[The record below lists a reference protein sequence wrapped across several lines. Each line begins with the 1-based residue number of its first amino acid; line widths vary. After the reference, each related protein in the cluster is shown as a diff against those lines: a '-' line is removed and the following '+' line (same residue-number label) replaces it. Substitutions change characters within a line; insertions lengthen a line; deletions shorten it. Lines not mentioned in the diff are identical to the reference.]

1 MIWQPGR
8 IMFWMRLNMWSFSSG
23 RKKSNY
29 KNTTCR
35 LYLLLLLCT
44 ACLGKDDGPSV
55 CYLDPEGH
63 SDCAPE
69 KDVNR
74 YRGPSACN
82 IDPASRFDCA
92 PEKALAADECEARG
106 CCYVQPTDTSDP
118 EQPSCFFPVN
128 YPSYKAVNLTRKAN
142 GYSTNLVRSAKTFMP
157 NDLMVLQLEVMFETD
172 VRLRFTIKDPSRNRY
187 EVPIETPRVS
197 TKPTNMQYDVKI
209 TTEPFGLIISRKC
222 NGQILLN
229 TTLAPLLFAD
239 QFIQMSTSLSSNFLY
254 GLGEHYTSINLDLN
268 WRRLTFWNRDLIP
281 RKDANLYGTH
291 PFYVAMDK
299 DGLAHG
305 VFLLNSNAMDIILQ
319 PAPALTWRTTGGIL
333 DFYVFLGPE
342 PKTVVK
348 QYQDV
353 VGYPFMPPYWSLGFH
368 LCRWGYTSSAMTR
381 EAVKKTREAQIPL
394 DVQWNDIDYMDA
406 FLDFTYD
413 PENFG
418 DMPEMVNELH
428 QEGMKYVLIVEPA
441 IGLTSPRGSY
451 FPYEDGLKRGV
462 YVTNETGQPL
472 VGKVWPGLTVFVD
485 FTNPEAHKWWYD
497 MLKDF
502 HDKVPFDG
510 IWIDMNEPANTHA
523 HGSVDGCPDDNLE
536 NPPYVPRVVGGVLRD
551 TTICAS
557 SHQHLST
564 HYNLHNL
571 YGFFEA
577 IASHDAMIKIRGKR
591 PFVISR
597 STFSSHGRYAGH
609 WTGDVEST
617 WEQLYYSI
625 PGILMFNMYGVPLV
639 GTDLCGFVGNVTEEL
654 CVRWSQVGAFYP
666 FMRNHNTMD
675 ATPQEPY
682 VFSNEAQEAIRKAAL
697 KRYML
702 LPYLYTLFHKAHT
715 RGDTVARALFLEFPS
730 DKNTWT
736 IDRQFLWGEALYI
749 TPVLEEGETE
759 VKGYFPAGVWY
770 DLGSGAALESIGE
783 WFTLPSPLDTINI
796 HIRGGYIIPAQEP
809 GMTTEESRKNS
820 LILLVALTACGFA
833 KGDLYWDDGDSL
845 DTYKKGDYSMV
856 VFMAHNN
863 VLLNEVIKIN
873 CEAEKLKLEEV
884 AVFGVP
890 KCPSEVRVNGA
901 DTKNFK
907 YFPETKLLK
916 IKELSLPIGKKFEIK
931 WS

>member
-1 MIWQPGR
+1 MQHFYQGK
-8 IMFWMRLNMWSFSSG
+8 
-23 RKKSNY
+23 KKSHC
-29 KNTTCR
+29 KNITWR
-35 LYLLLLLCT
+35 LYLLSLLCT
-44 ACLGKDDGPSV
+44 VCLGENLGPSE
-55 CYLDPEGH
+55 CLLE
-63 SDCAPE
+63 
-69 KDVNR
+69 
-74 YRGPSACN
+74 
-82 IDPASRFDCA
+82 PASRFDCA
-92 PEKALAADECEARG
+92 PEKVLNKDDCVARG
-106 CCYVQPTDTSDP
+106 CCYSEVPDSS

-128 YPSYKAVNLTRKAN
+128 YPSYKAANLTLTGS
-142 GYSTNLVRSAKTFMP
+142 GYISTLVRSTKTFMP
-157 NDLMVLQLEVMFETD
+157 NDLMHLQLEVIYETD
-172 VRLRFTIKDPSRNRY
+172 DRLHFRIKDPTKKRY
-187 EVPIETPRVS
+187 EVPIETPRV
-197 TKPTNMQYDVKI
+197 KCQPDNVQYDLKI
-209 TTEPFGLIISRKC
+209 ITEPFGLIISRKST
-222 NGQILLN
+222 GQILLN
-229 TTLAPLLFAD
+229 TTLAPLIFAD

-268 WRRLTFWNRDLIP
+268 WTRLTYWNRDLIP

-291 PFYVAMDK
+291 PFYIAMEK

-333 DFYVFLGPE
+333 DFYVFLGPD
-342 PKTVVK
+342 PKTIIK

-353 VGYPFMPPYWSLGFH
+353 IGYPFMPPYWGLGFH
-368 LCRWGYTSSAMTR
+368 LCRWGYTSSNMTR
-381 EAVKKTREAQIPL
+381 EAVKKMRDAKIPL

-406 FLDFTYD
+406 YLDFTYD
-413 PENFG
+413 PERFG
-418 DMPEMVNELH
+418 DFPEMVNDLH
-428 QEGMKYVLIVEPA
+428 QMGMKYILIVEPA

-451 FPYEDGLKRGV
+451 LPYEDGLKRGV
-462 YVTNETGQPL
+462 FVTNETGQPL

-497 MLKDF
+497 MLKEF
-502 HDKVPFDG
+502 HDKVSFDG
-510 IWIDMNEPANTHA
+510 MWIDMNEPANNV
-523 HGSVDGCPDDNLE
+523 HGSVDSCPDNTLE

-557 SHQHLST
+557 SHQHLSS

-571 YGFFEA
+571 YGFYEA
-577 IASHDAMIKIRGKR
+577 IASHDALIRIRGKR

-625 PGILMFNMYGVPLV
+625 PAILLFNMYGVPLV

-675 ATPQEPY
+675 ATSQEPY
-682 VFSNEAQEAIRKAAL
+682 VFSTEAQKAIRKSVL
-697 KRYML
+697 RRYML

-715 RGDTVARALFLEFPS
+715 LGDTVARALFMEFPS
-730 DKNTWT
+730 DRNTWT

-749 TPVLEEGETE
+749 TPVLEEGKTE
-759 VKGYFPAGVWY
+759 VKGYFPSGVWY
-770 DLGSGAALESIGE
+770 DLVTGAGIESKGE
-783 WFTLPSPLDTINI
+783 WFDLPAPLDTIYT

-820 LILLVALTACGFA
+820 LLLLVALTESGFA
-833 KGDLYWDDGDSL
+833 KGDMYWDDGDSL
-845 DTYKKGDYSMV
+845 DTFEKGDYSMIN
-856 VFMAHNN
+856 FMAQNN
-863 VLLNEVIKIN
+863 LLLSEVIQIKP
-873 CEAEKLKLEEV
+873 EGEKLKLEVV

-890 KCPSEVRVNGA
+890 GRPSQVLVNGVA
-901 DTKNFK
+901 SENFK

-916 IKELSLPIGKKFEIK
+916 IKKLSLPIGEKFEIK

>member
-1 MIWQPGR
+1 M
-8 IMFWMRLNMWSFSSG
+8 LNAIC
-23 RKKSNY
+23 
-29 KNTTCR
+29 KNTTWR
-35 LYLLLLLCT
+35 LYLLVLLCT
-44 ACLGKDDGPSV
+44 ACIGKDPSE
-55 CYLDPEGH
+55 CYADRESH
-63 SDCAPE
+63 SDCTPE
-69 KDVNR
+69 KDLNKEECVTGGCL
-74 YRGPSACN
+74 YRGPSGCHL
-82 IDPASRFDCA
+82 DPANRFDCA
-92 PEKALAADECEARG
+92 PEKVLNKDECEARG
-106 CCYVQPTDTSDP
+106 CCYVKRTDSMEP
-118 EQPSCFFPVN
+118 EQPSCFFPLN
-128 YPSYKAVNLTRKAN
+128 YPSYKAADFTPTEK
-142 GYSTNLVRSAKTFMP
+142 GFSTKLVRTVKTFMP
-157 NDLMVLQLEVMFETD
+157 KDLMVLQLEVHFETD
-172 VRLRFTIKDPSRNRY
+172 TRMHFTIKDPTQDRY
-187 EVPIETPRVS
+187 EVPIETPRVKS
-197 TKPTNMQYDVKI
+197 QATNVQYDVKI
-209 TTEPFGLIISRKC
+209 IPDPFGLIVSRKS

-239 QFIQMSTSLSSNFLY
+239 QFIQMSTSLSSNFIY

-268 WRRLTFWNRDLIP
+268 WKRLTFWNRDLIP

-291 PFYVAMDK
+291 PFYVAMDQ

-353 VGYPFMPPYWSLGFH
+353 IGYPFMPPYWGLGFH
-368 LCRWGYTSSAMTR
+368 LCRWGYTSSDMTR
-381 EAVKKTREAQIPL
+381 EAVKKMRDAQIPL

-406 FLDFTYD
+406 YLDFTYD
-413 PENFG
+413 PERFG
-418 DMPEMVNELH
+418 DMPEMVKELH
-428 QEGMKYVLIVEPA
+428 EEGMKYVLIVEPA

-451 FPYEDGLKRGV
+451 LPYEDGLKRGV
-462 YVTNETGQPL
+462 FVTNENGKPL

-497 MLKDF
+497 MLKEF
-502 HDKVPFDG
+502 HEKVPFDG
-510 IWIDMNEPANTHA
+510 IWIDMNEPANNV
-523 HGSVDGCPDDNLE
+523 HGSVDGCPDNTLDNA
-536 NPPYVPRVVGGVLRD
+536 PYVPKVVGDVLRD

-557 SHQHLST
+557 SHQHLSS
-564 HYNLHNL
+564 HYNIHNM

-625 PGILMFNMYGVPLV
+625 PAVLLFNMYGVPLV

-666 FMRNHNTMD
+666 FMRNHNTLD
-675 ATPQEPY
+675 ATAQEPY
-682 VFSNEAQEAIRKAAL
+682 VFCKKSQEAIRKAAL

-715 RGDTVARALFLEFPS
+715 SGDTVARALFLEFPT
-730 DKNTWT
+730 DRNTWT
-736 IDRQFLWGEALYI
+736 IDRQFLWGEAIYI
-749 TPVLEEGETE
+749 TPVLEEGKTE

-770 DLGSGAALESIGE
+770 DLDSGSGLQSKGE
-783 WFTLPSPLDTINI
+783 WFTLPSPLDTINV
-796 HIRGGYIIPAQEP
+796 HIRGGHIIPAQEP
-809 GMTTEESRKNS
+809 GMTTEETRKNS
-820 LILLVALTACGFA
+820 LTLLVPLTASGFA

-845 DTYKKGDYSMV
+845 DTYEKGDYSKV
-856 VFMAHNN
+856 FFMAQNN
-863 VLLNEVIKIN
+863 VLQSEVIQIKPTD
-873 CEAEKLKLEEV
+873 EKLKLGGV
-884 AVFGVP
+884 TVFGVP
-890 KCPSEVRVNGA
+890 ATPSKVLVNGA
-901 DTKNFK
+901 GIENFK
-907 YFPETKLLK
+907 YLPATKLLK
-916 IKELSLPIGKKFEIK
+916 ITDLSLTIGKKFEIK